1 MNELKV
7 YPPCRRSKLPLLS
20 LALLLMLQSS
30 WFSANGASSN
40 VVGWYSV
47 AVPSGN
53 SSWTC
58 GLVCAD
64 LYQGSAV
71 TVTADVDGK
80 ALVTFS
86 SPGWT
91 DGAFSKHYAEPLSGA
106 SAGLAIDVLS
116 NTVDTLKLNATP
128 AAAGLSNGMVFV
140 LRKHATLAGLLP
152 DGGGF
157 VAYNDT
163 ISLFGTGGSQSLY
176 FWNATNWIT
185 ASNTDASEVIIRPG
199 QGFVIQVGVAKTLT
213 IGKGEVAYVKT
224 TPTKIQASSGTPN
237 LVGALNPLGTSTTLG
252 SLGIT
257 SSLQPFND
265 SVVMLNPGS
274 LAQTGTFL
282 TDGTNL
288 LDANFQNANNTALP
302 AGTSV
307 VINVDGSKTISLTPV
322 TVSP

>member
-1 MNELKV
+1 M
-7 YPPCRRSKLPLLS
+7 
-20 LALLLMLQSS
+20 
-30 WFSANGASSN
+30 
-40 VVGWYSV
+40 
-47 AVPSGN
+47 
-53 SSWTC
+53 
-58 GLVCAD
+58 
-64 LYQGSAV
+64 
-71 TVTADVDGK
+71 TVSADVDGK
-80 ALVTFS
+80 ALVSFS

-91 DGAFSKHYAEPLSGA
+91 SGAFSKHYAEPLSGT

-116 NTVDTLKLNATP
+116 NTADTLKLSTTP
-128 AAAGLSNGMVFV
+128 AAAGLSSGMVFV

-185 ASNTDASEVIIRPG
+185 AANADATDVIIRPG

-274 LAQTGTFL
+274 LAQSGTFL

-307 VINVDGSKTISLTPV
+307 VINVDGSKNISLTPV